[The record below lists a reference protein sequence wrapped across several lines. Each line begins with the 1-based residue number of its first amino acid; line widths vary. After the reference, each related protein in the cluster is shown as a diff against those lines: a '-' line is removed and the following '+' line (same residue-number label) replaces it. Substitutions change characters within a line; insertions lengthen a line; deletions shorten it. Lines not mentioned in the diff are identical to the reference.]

1 MNNLIVSPS
10 ILAADFSNI
19 VAEVTSIKTA
29 NAEWVHLDVMDG
41 NFVPNITFGPKFIK
55 DLRKHS
61 DLYFDAHLMI
71 ENPENFIEQF
81 AKAGCDGICF
91 HFEATKHVH
100 RALQMVKANK
110 KDVGISINPATSVD
124 LLLPILSELD
134 QVLVM
139 SVNPGFGGQT
149 FIDYS
154 LNKIKQLHALKVK
167 HGYTYKINC
176 DGGAGLSNIIQLRQA
191 GIDVVVTGSAFFGA
205 QDKKAFI
212 KEMCDKGN
220 L

>member
-1 MNNLIVSPS
+1 MNKLIVSPS
-10 ILAADFSNI
+10 ILSADFSNI
-19 VAEVTSIKTA
+19 VAEVESIKSA
-29 NAEWVHLDVMDG
+29 KAKWVHLDVMDG
-41 NFVPNITFGPKFIK
+41 VFVPNITFGPKFIK

-71 ENPENFIEQF
+71 ENPEKYIDQF
-81 AKAGCDGICF
+81 ADAGCDGICI
-91 HFEATKHVH
+91 HYEATKHVH

-124 LLLPILSELD
+124 LLLPILSEVD
-134 QVLVM
+134 QVLIM

-154 LNKIKQLHALKVK
+154 LNKIKQLHQLKEK
-167 HGYTYKINC
+167 YGYNYKINC
-176 DGGAGLSNIIQLRQA
+176 DGGISTHNIKKLREV

-205 QDKKAFI
+205 EDRNAFI
-212 KEMCDKGN
+212 QEMYEKGN